1 MFLEDNL
8 AFQLGL
14 INKSLLWKLNYMV
27 TLEKIYEIARRR
39 GFFVVSSE
47 IYGGFSGFYDY
58 GPIGTLIKRNIENL
72 WREFFL
78 SLNDNFYEI
87 ETSLIMPEKV
97 FIASGHAKNFV
108 DPVVSCLK
116 CGKEFRADHLIKEI
130 LGISVEGK
138 SAEKLT
144 EIIRKNNIRCPYCNG
159 ELGEVHFVNMMF
171 PVKVGIK
178 EKTKGYLRPET
189 AQGSYVNFSR
199 IFEVTRRKLP
209 LGLAII
215 GKAFRNEISP
225 RQLLLRQR
233 EFTQAEL
240 QIFFDP
246 EKIDECEEW
255 ENIESKKI
263 KVLLSSESEEKKM
276 TCKSLN
282 SKGIP
287 KFYLHWL
294 LKVQEFF
301 LEKLKIPEE
310 RFRFR
315 ELSEEEKAFYNKIHF
330 DCEIFFESLGEFKE
344 VGGIHY
350 RTDHDLK
357 GHEKY
362 SKKSQKVFYEGRK
375 FIPHVIEI
383 SFGIDRIFL
392 ALMDVF
398 YVDDKKRGWV
408 WFKFTPKIAP
418 YLAAVYP
425 LVRKDE
431 IERKAREIYEG
442 LKSCFPCIFDVSGS
456 IGKRYARADEI
467 GVPFSITI
475 DYETLEDETVTIR
488 DRNTTKQKRI
498 KIEEIKNILWKLLNG
513 MNFDEI

>member
-1 MFLEDNL
+1 M
-8 AFQLGL
+8 
-14 INKSLLWKLNYMV
+14 I

-39 GFFVVSSE
+39 GFFFVSSE
-47 IYGGFSGFYDY
+47 IYGGLSGFYDY
-58 GPIGTLIKRNIENL
+58 GPIGTLIKKNIENL

-97 FIASGHAKNFV
+97 FIASGHVKNFV
-108 DPVVSCLK
+108 DPVVSCSK
-116 CGKEFRADHLIKEI
+116 CKKEFRADHLIKDM

-138 SAEKLT
+138 SVEELNNLIK
-144 EIIRKNNIRCPYCNG
+144 KNNIRCPYCSG
-159 ELGEVHFVNMMF
+159 ELEDVHFVNMMF
-171 PVKVGIK
+171 PVEVGIK
-178 EKTKGYLRPET
+178 KRAKGYLRPET

-225 RQLLLRQR
+225 RQLLIRQR

-240 QIFFDP
+240 QIFFAP
-246 EKIDECEEW
+246 ERIDECEEW
-255 ENIESKKI
+255 ESIEAKEI
-263 KVLLSSESEEKKM
+263 RVLLSSESRERKV
-276 TCKSLN
+276 TCKYLN
-282 SKGIP
+282 SRGIP
-287 KFYLHWL
+287 QFYLYWL
-294 LKVQEFF
+294 VKAQEFF

-357 GHEKY
+357 GHEKF
-362 SKKSQKVFYEGRK
+362 SKKSQKVFYQERS
-375 FIPHVIEI
+375 FIPHVIEV

-398 YVDDKKRGWV
+398 YVDDKKRGWS

-425 LVRKDE
+425 LVRRDE
-431 IERKAREIYEG
+431 IERKAKEIYND
-442 LKSCFPCIFDVSGS
+442 LKHCFPCIFDVSGS

-467 GVPFSITI
+467 GVPFSITV
-475 DYETLEDETVTIR
+475 DYQTLEDGTVTIR
-488 DRNTTKQKRI
+488 DRDSTQQKRI
-498 KIEEIKNILWKLLNG
+498 KIEEIKNVLWKLFNG
-513 MNFDEI
+513 TEFYEI